1 MPSDGSSTPEAV
13 PGGVRHPGS
22 DSLRAVTDALAEVD
36 QVRRVVEPTVL
47 AVSKDGE
54 HRFSKVPQDE
64 VTLVAGLGVEG
75 DAHAGVTV
83 QHRSHAAVE
92 PTQPNLRQVHLLASE
107 FLDEARRAGFAV
119 GPGDLGENL
128 LTAGVDLLNLP
139 KDTLLRI
146 GPTAVV
152 RLTGLRNPC
161 AQING
166 FRSGLLKLA
175 VGRDGAGDVV
185 RRAGVM
191 AVVVDGGTVRP
202 GDRIM
207 LELPE
212 PPHQRLRCV

>member
-1 MPSDGSSTPEAV
+1 
-13 PGGVRHPGS
+13 
-22 DSLRAVTDALAEVD
+22 
-36 QVRRVVEPTVL
+36 VL
-47 AVSKDGE
+47 AVAKDGQ
-54 HRFSKVPQDE
+54 HRFRKVPKDE

-83 QHRSHAAVE
+83 QHRSRVTVD

-119 GPGDLGENL
+119 GPGDMGENV
-128 LTAGVDLLNLP
+128 LTFGVDLLGLP
-139 KDTLLRI
+139 TGTLLRI
-146 GPTAVV
+146 GPAAVV

-175 VGRDGAGDVV
+175 VGRDDSGDVV

-202 GDRIM
+202 GDRIV

-212 PPHQRLRCV
+212 APHRRLECV